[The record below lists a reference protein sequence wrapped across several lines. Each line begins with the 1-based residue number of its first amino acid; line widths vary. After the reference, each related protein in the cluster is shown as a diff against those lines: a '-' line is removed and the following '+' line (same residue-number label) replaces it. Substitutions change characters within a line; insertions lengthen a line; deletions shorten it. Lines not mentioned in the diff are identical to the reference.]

1 MPSFFLQT
9 CKHFSLQILRF
20 FWKNI
25 QIFHV
30 CLWYL
35 CRWSYSRVWWKIFQ
49 FRYHREPACFG
60 VCPAWTGQP
69 GTEVGNLGQSTG
81 SWTSHRSLLSFI
93 HRNYQKGVIQQKI
106 RQKFQQNFVKAWS
119 YIYIKKKPIKFT
131 HWKIVYLSMI
141 FFFLKFDICHYD
153 VHTLSLWFLY
163 MYKHNGVYTK
173 IVYF

>member
-1 MPSFFLQT
+1 MPSFFLKT

-20 FWKNI
+20 FWKDI

-49 FRYHREPACFG
+49 FRYRREPACFG

-69 GTEVGNLGQSTG
+69 GAEVGNLGQSTG

-93 HRNYQKGVIQQKI
+93 HRDYQKGVIQQKI
-106 RQKFQQNFVKAWS
+106 RQKFQQNFVKALS

-141 FFFLKFDICHYD
+141 FFLLIIWYM
-153 VHTLSLWFLY
+153 SLWCTY
-163 MYKHNGVYTK
+163 IEPVVSVHV
-173 IVYF
+173 